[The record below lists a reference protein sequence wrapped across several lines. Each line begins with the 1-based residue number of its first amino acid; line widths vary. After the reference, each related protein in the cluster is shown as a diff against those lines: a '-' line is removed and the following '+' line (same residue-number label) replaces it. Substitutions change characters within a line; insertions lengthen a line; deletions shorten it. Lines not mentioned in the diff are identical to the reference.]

1 MNIAADGRK
10 GLIIAIDGPSGAGKS
25 SVTHAL
31 AERLGYVHIDTGAM
45 FRVVALMVQRH
56 GADAADETAI
66 AALCKGLVIEFD
78 KAGSTNRVFA
88 NGEDVSS
95 FIRSP
100 EISLLTSQ
108 VAALPPVRQALLAM
122 QRELG
127 RQGGVVLEGRDIGT
141 VVFPDADLKFFLTA
155 TPEERGR
162 RRYEELR
169 AKGVPVDLEQTVA
182 EVMQRDQQ
190 DMMREHAPLR
200 KAADAVEIDS
210 TGLTPDMVLSLMIA
224 EVRVREAEGR

>member
-1 MNIAADGRK
+1 MNSAAAGSK

-45 FRVVALMVQRH
+45 FRVVALMVQRN
-56 GADAADETAI
+56 GIDPADESAV
-66 AALCKGLVIEFD
+66 AAVCQGLVIEFD
-78 KAGSTNRVFA
+78 PAGGSKRVFA
-88 NGEDVSS
+88 NGEDVSGL
-95 FIRSP
+95 IRSP

-108 VAALPPVRQALLAM
+108 VAALQQVRQALLTM
-122 QRELG
+122 QRQLG

-169 AKGVPVDLEQTVA
+169 AKGVPVDLEQTVV

-200 KAADAVEIDS
+200 RAADAVEIDS
-210 TGLTPDMVLSLMIA
+210 TGLAPEEVLSLMLA
-224 EVRVREAEGR
+224 EARGREGQ